1 MVTFRHLSIFILL
14 ISAMSPANA
23 TEELTY
29 SVLHAED
36 AFEIRQYDPYL
47 EAYVE
52 VPLNNRSQRSGS
64 AFRLLA
70 GYIFGNNI
78 RGQKIAMT
86 APVIN
91 TVINQDANDQDQ
103 ALPSSR
109 TLETATHYR
118 MAFSMPAEMSWDDM
132 PRPGND
138 QVKLQQVQGHLKAAV
153 RYSGNRSRSVDQKS
167 EMALLSWL
175 SKQTDFQIKQGPYY
189 AGYDS
194 PWTPANKRRNEVMY
208 ILERVK

>member
-14 ISAMSPANA
+14 VSAMSPAKA

-36 AFEIRQYDPYL
+36 AFEIRQYDPYI

-78 RGQKIAMT
+78 RRQKIAMT

-103 ALPSSR
+103 PLPSSR
-109 TLETATHYR
+109 TLETPTHYR

-132 PRPGND
+132 PKPGND

-167 EMALLSWL
+167 ELALLSWL